1 VIGGFSLVGWGVG
14 VGVGPGVTVA
24 EVVGIGTLLGERDCL
39 ASNEN
44 TPVMMA
50 DTMPPPAPIRAAR
63 TISLILPGG
72 FVPGGCAVRNEF
84 SSFLFQVRHYALYMF
99 EYRMRRGRS
108 HNSPKAT

>member
-1 VIGGFSLVGWGVG
+1 VIGGFPEVGGGVG
-14 VGVGPGVTVA
+14 VGVGPGMTVA
-24 EVVGIGTLLGERDCL
+24 AAVGVGDVLGERDCL
-39 ASNEN
+39 ASNAN

-72 FVPGGCAVRNEF
+72 FVPGGCAVCNEF
-84 SSFLFQVRHYALYMF
+84 SSFLFQVQPYALYMF

-108 HNSPKAT
+108 HNSSEAT